1 MRIDN
6 QVRNELSNRSIA
18 GSENTRNENLQN
30 QKPGDISKSVE
41 VISQQESKIQA
52 ALNSADV
59 NVSQVE
65 AAKKALA
72 DGSLDTPEAARKAAE
87 NIIDFGL

>member
-6 QVRNELSNRSIA
+6 QVRNELTNRSIA
-18 GSENTRNENLQN
+18 GSENTRNESLQN
-30 QKPGDISKSVE
+30 QKSGDISKSVE

-72 DGSLDTPEAARKAAE
+72 DGSLDTAEAAKKAAE